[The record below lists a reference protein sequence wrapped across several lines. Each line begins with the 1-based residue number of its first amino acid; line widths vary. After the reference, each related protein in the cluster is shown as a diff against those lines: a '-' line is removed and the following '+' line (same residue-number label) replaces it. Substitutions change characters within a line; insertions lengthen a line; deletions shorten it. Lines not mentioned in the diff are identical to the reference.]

1 MASEAQAQATPKEG
15 SEGKS
20 GALWTLEELN
30 EVLKAIDLSK
40 CPPEIR
46 NIGTLGMILGLTVA
60 LKAIRNGLST
70 ASTHGCNAD
79 ICQFI
84 MGLIDKD
91 LERIIPLIGTI
102 EDYIKGGKMST
113 EVKELVYMEESLIM
127 YDVAHFYPMLIDI
140 LARYGKGRAGI

>member
-1 MASEAQAQATPKEG
+1 MASEAQAQATPEEG
-15 SEGKS
+15 SEGKPES
-20 GALWTLEELN
+20 LWALKELG

-46 NIGTLGMILGLTVA
+46 NIGTLGMILGLTEA
-60 LKAIRNGLST
+60 LQAIRKGLSI

-79 ICQFI
+79 ICQFM

-102 EDYIKGGKMST
+102 EDYIKEGKMST
-113 EVKELVYMEESLIM
+113 EVKELVYMEESVIM
-127 YDVAHFYPMLIDI
+127 YDVAHFYPMLIDL
-140 LARYGKGRAGI
+140 LARYGKGRASV